1 MSKCAVVV
9 LISGTGSNM
18 AALLKASQDPQ
29 YPARI
34 AGVISDRSSA
44 GGLEIARAAGIPTAV
59 VSLQDFPDRALWN
72 AALAKTI
79 GAFQP
84 DLVVSAGFMKI
95 IDTEVLAQFDGKI
108 INCHP
113 ALLPAFPG
121 AHGVRD
127 ALAYGAKVTG
137 ITIHVMDGG
146 VDTGPIIAQE
156 AEAVLPGDTEEVL
169 HERLKVRERELLV
182 KTVARIAVG
191 GLKITG
197 RVAELE
203 Q

>member
-18 AALLKASQDPQ
+18 AALLNASQDPQ

-34 AGVISDRSSA
+34 AGVISDRASA
-44 GGLEIARAAGIPTAV
+44 GGLEIARNAGIPTAV
-59 VSLQDFPDRALWN
+59 VSLQDFPDRNLWN

-79 GAFQP
+79 SAFQP

-95 IDTEVLAQFDGKI
+95 IDAQVLDQFANKI

-127 ALAYGAKVTG
+127 ALAYGAKITG

-146 VDTGPIIAQE
+146 VDTGPILAQE
-156 AEAVLPGDTEEVL
+156 AEAVLPGDTEEIL

-191 GLKITG
+191 GIKITG

-203 Q
+203 K